1 MSAHCC
7 RKNGGGSEY
16 ETGVHPRVFS
26 TSVGGATDR
35 AKVQCATARVGNLKL
50 LKQFL
55 PDFMI
60 NHHHL
65 FVPEGAENEAAA

>member
-16 ETGVHPRVFS
+16 ETGVRPRVFS
-26 TSVGGATDR
+26 TSVRGATDR
-35 AKVQCATARVGNLKL
+35 AKVQCATARVGNLK
-50 LKQFL
+50 
-55 PDFMI
+55 PDFMSK
-60 NHHHL
+60 HHHL